1 MVIGF
6 DAQADS
12 QRFYRSAAGVVLVTS
27 AMLSA
32 LKETFA

>member
-1 MVIGF
+1 MKLGGLRPPARHTF
-6 DAQADS
+6 D
-12 QRFYRSAAGVVLVTS
+12 RSAAAVVLVTS